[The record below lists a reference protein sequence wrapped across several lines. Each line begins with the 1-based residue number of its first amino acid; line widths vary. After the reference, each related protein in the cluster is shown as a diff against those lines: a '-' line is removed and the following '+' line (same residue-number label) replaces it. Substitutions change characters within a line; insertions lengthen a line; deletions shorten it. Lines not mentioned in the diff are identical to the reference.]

1 MSFSV
6 MRVIQREILRP
17 IGPRLSQFQDSLQE
31 RRILFGDVHA
41 SHLHRGALGQLGLR
55 RQHHH
60 PILDCAFI
68 AHALYLPETGPAIKP
83 AAWPHRRDQAENRRR
98 GRGSPV
104 GSWQFPCRSLAC
116 HRGPKLVSETG
127 EGSVL
132 GRVEMN
138 ELAPKMDTDAVQQA
152 MSLVARFKTGNWQ
165 APPVRAVADGDLR
178 LKLNGMG
185 EPFHH
190 TATTDLF
197 FFGGFA
203 HFYFGCTAVGW
214 SRALAFRWLGCVP
227 DQAFLILFQWR
238 PDP

>member
-1 MSFSV
+1 

-31 RRILFGDVHA
+31 RRILFGDLHA
-41 SHLHRGALGQLGLR
+41 GHLHRGALGQLGLW

-83 AAWPHRRDQAENRRR
+83 AAWPHRRDQAKNR
-98 GRGSPV
+98 GRGRGCPG

-116 HRGPKLVSETG
+116 YRGPELFSETG

-138 ELAPKMDTDAVQQA
+138 ELALKMGTDAVSTLHPA
-152 MSLVARFKTGNWQ
+152 IPRLPLTASVCYFCVMRTGRRSPNRQ
-165 APPVRAVADGDLR
+165 
-178 LKLNGMG
+178 
-185 EPFHH
+185 F
-190 TATTDLF
+190 
-197 FFGGFA
+197 
-203 HFYFGCTAVGW
+203 
-214 SRALAFRWLGCVP
+214 S
-227 DQAFLILFQWR
+227 
-238 PDP
+238 